1 MKYNPIN
8 KQLFTDKGE
17 LIKEMNCPLSKEWN
31 KLDNGYCES
40 CSKTVYDTSKM
51 SDQEVLDFVKQNTEA
66 CLKVD
71 LITSNF
77 IYNV

>member
-1 MKYNPIN
+1 MKYNPIT
-8 KQLFTDKGE
+8 KKLYTDKGE
-17 LIKEMNCPLSKEWN
+17 LIKELYCPLSKEWSN
-31 KLDNGYCES
+31 LKKGYCDS
-40 CSKTVYDTSKM
+40 CNKMVYDTSKM
-51 SDQEVLDFVKQNTEA
+51 KDQEVLDFVKKNPKS